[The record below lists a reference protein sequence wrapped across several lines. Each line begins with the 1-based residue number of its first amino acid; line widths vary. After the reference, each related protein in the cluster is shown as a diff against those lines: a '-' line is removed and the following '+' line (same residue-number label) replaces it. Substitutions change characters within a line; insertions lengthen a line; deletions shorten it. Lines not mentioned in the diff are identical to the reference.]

1 MAGKKKEH
9 AKIKS
14 KLHPR
19 SKHRSRYDFEPL
31 IAACPDLE
39 PFVHLNKYQD
49 LSIDFFDAKAV
60 KMLNTAL
67 LLHHYRLDF
76 WDIPSEYLC
85 PPIPGRADYIHNVAD
100 VLFRNHPHMLKDEI
114 VKNNHIRCLDV
125 GVGANCIYP
134 IIGVSEYGWEFVG
147 ADVDSKAIA
156 IAQDIV
162 DKNTTLS
169 AHIEL
174 RLQPSSRDFFTGII
188 KEGELFDLTVCN
200 PPFHGSLE
208 EAQRGTRRKL
218 KNLKGEKKVQPDLNF
233 SGQSNELWYEG
244 GELKF
249 LKDMIYQSRQH
260 KDSCL
265 WFSTLI
271 SKESNVP
278 SIHKLLEKVEA
289 KEVGTLPMGQGNK
302 ISRVVIWT
310 FMSKSKQQEWI
321 KNRWKVD

>member
-1 MAGKKKEH
+1 
-9 AKIKS
+9 
-14 KLHPR
+14 
-19 SKHRSRYDFEPL
+19 
-31 IAACPDLE
+31 
-39 PFVHLNKYQD
+39 
-49 LSIDFFDAKAV
+49 
-60 KMLNTAL
+60 
-67 LLHHYRLDF
+67 
-76 WDIPSEYLC
+76 
-85 PPIPGRADYIHNVAD
+85 
-100 VLFRNHPHMLKDEI
+100 MLKDEI

-233 SGQSNELWYEG
+233 S
-244 GELKF
+244 
-249 LKDMIYQSRQH
+249 
-260 KDSCL
+260 
-265 WFSTLI
+265 
-271 SKESNVP
+271 V
-278 SIHKLLEKVEA
+278 
-289 KEVGTLPMGQGNK
+289 
-302 ISRVVIWT
+302 
-310 FMSKSKQQEWI
+310 
-321 KNRWKVD
+321 